1 MNSYKQITPIGSIEN
16 PNQLLLEMVLKGAK
30 RIFGQLDGEVQER
43 IEAELSIIKEKD
55 VAWYF
60 LFIADFVQFAND
72 NNIWIGPG
80 RGSAAGSIVNYC
92 LGITKVDPLAHG
104 LIFERFFNIDSLV
117 LPDIDLDFEIGGR
130 EKVITYLKHQYGQDH
145 VVEVKNEQ
153 GVTHAATIAISNNP
167 LPEILPLNNAL
178 ELDCLTIDL
187 LSWKYL
193 TQLKSTV
200 IDIEKRTGEVLS
212 LEQINLNDP
221 KALEIFQ
228 QGNTD
233 GILYFEAKSM
243 QDILQNYEPQNFN
256 DLVVLFSLFR
266 PSMVDQVT
274 WLIGLKHGEL
284 LKLVPEEIK
293 EIVEESYGLIVY
305 QEQIMKIVHQI
316 ASFSYE
322 QADALRKAFG
332 KKQHEKIAEFKA
344 RFLELGTLNGHA
356 EEVLTQIWEE
366 ILIAGPNVFNKS
378 HSVCYTQLAL
388 QSAYVKVHYPIL
400 VEVK

>member
-1 MNSYKQITPIGSIEN
+1 MNSYKQITPIGSIEK
-16 PNQLLLEMVLKGAK
+16 PNQVLLEKVLKGAK
-30 RIFGQLDGEVQER
+30 IIFGQLDGQVQGR
-43 IEAELSIIKEKD
+43 IESELSIIKEKD

-60 LFIADFVQFAND
+60 LLIADYVQFAND

-92 LGITKVDPLAHG
+92 LGITKVDPLAQG
-104 LIFERFFNIDSLV
+104 LIFERFFNVDSMG
-117 LPDIDLDFEIGGR
+117 LPDIDLDFELGGR
-130 EKVITYLKHQYGQDH
+130 EKIITYLKHQYGQAN

-167 LPEILPLNNAL
+167 LPEILSLNNA
-178 ELDCLTIDL
+178 LDCLTIDL
-187 LSWKYL
+187 LSWNYL
-193 TQLKSTV
+193 THLKSV
-200 IDIEKRTGEVLS
+200 VNDIEKRTGQVLN

-221 KALEIFQ
+221 KAMEIFQ

-256 DLVVLFSLFR
+256 DLVVLFALFR
-266 PSMVDQVT
+266 PSMFDQVT
-274 WLIGLKHGEL
+274 RLIGLKHGEL

-322 QADALRKAFG
+322 QADALRKALG

-378 HSVCYTQLAL
+378 HSVCYTQLAVQL
-388 QSAYVKVHYPIL
+388 AYVKAYYPAL

>member
-1 MNSYKQITPIGSIEN
+1 MNSYKQITPIGSIEK
-16 PNQLLLEMVLKGAK
+16 PNQVLLEKVLKEAK
-30 RIFGQLDGEVQER
+30 IIFGQLDGQVQGR
-43 IEAELSIIKEKD
+43 IESELSIIKEKD

-60 LFIADFVQFAND
+60 LLIADYVQFAND

-92 LGITKVDPLAHG
+92 LGITKVDPLAQG
-104 LIFERFFNIDSLV
+104 LIFERFFNVDSMG
-117 LPDIDLDFEIGGR
+117 LPDIDLDFELGGR
-130 EKVITYLKHQYGQDH
+130 EKIITYLKHQYGQAN

-167 LPEILPLNNAL
+167 LPEILSLNNA
-178 ELDCLTIDL
+178 LDCLTIDL
-187 LSWKYL
+187 LSWNYL
-193 TQLKSTV
+193 THLKSV
-200 IDIEKRTGEVLS
+200 VNDIEKRTGQVLN

-221 KALEIFQ
+221 KAMEIFQ

-256 DLVVLFSLFR
+256 DLVVLFALFR
-266 PSMVDQVT
+266 PSMFDQVT
-274 WLIGLKHGEL
+274 RLIDLKHGEL

-322 QADALRKAFG
+322 QADALRKALG

-378 HSVCYTQLAL
+378 HSVCYTQLAVQL
-388 QSAYVKVHYPIL
+388 ANVKAYYPAL

>member
-16 PNQLLLEMVLKGAK
+16 PNQLLLEKVLKGAK
-30 RIFGQLDGEVQER
+30 RIFGQLDGQVQGR
-43 IEAELSIIKEKD
+43 IESELSIIKEKD

-60 LFIADFVQFAND
+60 LLIADYVQFAND

-92 LGITKVDPLAHG
+92 LGITKVDPLAQG
-104 LIFERFFNIDSLV
+104 LIFERFFNVDSMG
-117 LPDIDLDFEIGGR
+117 LPDIDLDFELGGR
-130 EKVITYLKHQYGQDH
+130 EKIITYLKHQYGQAN

-167 LPEILPLNNAL
+167 LPEILSLNNA
-178 ELDCLTIDL
+178 LDCLTIDL
-187 LSWKYL
+187 LSWNYL
-193 TQLKSTV
+193 THLKSV
-200 IDIEKRTGEVLS
+200 VNDIEKRTGQVLN

-221 KALEIFQ
+221 KAMEIFQ

-256 DLVVLFSLFR
+256 DLVVLFALFR
-266 PSMVDQVT
+266 PSMFDQVT
-274 WLIGLKHGEL
+274 RLIDLKHGEL

-322 QADALRKAFG
+322 QADALRKALG

-378 HSVCYTQLAL
+378 HSVCYTQLAVQL
-388 QSAYVKVHYPIL
+388 AYVKAYYPAL